1 MEARR
6 KAEEIERKRQEEED
20 RRAAL
25 ALQVGYFWF
34 VFIFVFFSNSS
45 VHLGT
50 TGEGSTRRY
59 ALSSTIGT
67 RTS

>member
-25 ALQVGYFWF
+25 ALQV
-34 VFIFVFFSNSS
+34 S
-45 VHLGT
+45 
-50 TGEGSTRRY
+50 RY
-59 ALSSTIGT
+59 KL
-67 RTS
+67 RN